1 MLRDL
6 LSKINLS
13 RSFLPTILFLS
24 VFGLFSYV
32 SIKEYDVL
40 AEASRYKAQR
50 EIEIVIDDFKTNK
63 SSLDSAFY
71 AARSFFESSDDVT
84 KKEFN
89 HFVESARFLEMIP
102 AMSSFSFSSNV
113 SFNDSKKFIE
123 NYKKDKTFNENG
135 YPGFAIFPDTDKT
148 AQFILTYVYPEKIFG
163 KALGYNMHS
172 DDSRRIAMENARDKN
187 EGSITKIVNVLP
199 TGEQSFLYF
208 LPIYNKNLPIN
219 TVEERRAAFLG
230 TVNGTFRAN
239 DFFSYFFDKRLSG
252 KKISV
257 RVYDLLSGGDQ
268 TEEGLMYFYNPNNI
282 NYGKINDVANFF
294 PKVTQ
299 NFDYKI
305 GGRTWRFV
313 FDIQSAY
320 NMSQAEIMLPFLTVL
335 FGIFLGLTLST
346 IIYILRYRN
355 DVANINHYNKNLKEQ
370 TEFIATIS
378 HQLKTPLSVLKI
390 GIETVAQ
397 DIKDKNLAE
406 GMKNKLNSINSI
418 VNNLLFY
425 LKYQKTG
432 KIIKDNYISLSDIV
446 AEIIGELNPLIIGKR
461 MQIEYHR
468 APMDDQTMM
477 DKDLLSRAIFF
488 IIENAVIYSPDG
500 EKITIS
506 IADSDNTGVKIM
518 VSDHGYGIPLRE
530 QSLLFS
536 KFFRASN
543 ASLGKNE
550 GSGIGL
556 YLSNMIIK
564 SHGGLISV
572 ESYENKGST
581 FTIFLPKK

>member
-24 VFGLFSYV
+24 IFGLFSYV
-32 SIKEYDVL
+32 SVKEYDVL
-40 AEASRYKAQR
+40 AESSRYKAQR
-50 EIEIVIDDFKTNK
+50 EIEIVVDDFKTNK
-63 SSLDSAFY
+63 SSIDLAFY
-71 AARSFFESSDDVT
+71 AVRSFFESSDDVT
-84 KKEFN
+84 KKEFY
-89 HFVESARFLEMIP
+89 HFIESSRFLEMVP
-102 AMSSFSFSSNV
+102 AMSSFSFSSNIP
-113 SFNDSKKFIE
+113 FKDSKNFIE
-123 NYKKDKTFNENG
+123 NYKNDKTFNVSG
-135 YPGFAIFPDTDKT
+135 YPDFKIFPETDKM
-148 AQFILTYVYPEKIFG
+148 AQFILTYVYPENIFG

-172 DDSRRIAMENARDKN
+172 DESRRIAIENARDKN
-187 EGSITKIVNVLP
+187 EGSISKIVNVLP

-208 LPIYNKNLPIN
+208 LPVYNKDLPIG
-219 TVEERRAAFLG
+219 TLEERRTAFLG

-239 DFFSYFFDKRLSG
+239 DFFSYFFDRRLSG

-257 RVYDLLSGGDQ
+257 RVYDLLNGRNQ
-268 TEEGLMYFYNPNNI
+268 TEEGLMYFYNPSNI
-282 NYGKINDVANFF
+282 NYGKANDVVNFF
-294 PKVTQ
+294 PRVTQ

-305 GGRTWRFV
+305 GGRTWRFI
-313 FDIQSAY
+313 FETQPAY

-346 IIYILRYRN
+346 ILYILRYRN
-355 DVANINHYNKNLKEQ
+355 DVANINHYNKNLREQ

-397 DIKDKNLAE
+397 EIKDRDLAE
-406 GMKNKLNSINSI
+406 GMKSKLNSINSI

-432 KIIKDNYISLSDIV
+432 KIIKDDYISLSDVV
-446 AEIIGELNPLIIGKR
+446 AEIIGELDQVIASKR
-461 MQIEYHR
+461 IKIEYHR

-477 DKDLLSRAIFF
+477 DKELLSRAIFF
-488 IIENAVIYSPDG
+488 VIENAIIYSPEG

-506 IADSDNTGVKIM
+506 VLDSNNTGVKI
-518 VSDHGYGIPLRE
+518 VISDHGYGIPLKE
-530 QSLLFS
+530 QALLFS

-556 YLSNMIIK
+556 YLSDMIVK
-564 SHGGLISV
+564 NHGGLISV